1 MKIRAATAAIL
12 AVVLIEGQCL
22 AQEKSYAEEEFVNSC
37 AACHGR
43 EGRGNGPL
51 AEALS
56 RRPTDLTRLS
66 AGNGGAFPYDRV
78 LAIIDGRY
86 VVPGH
91 GDRDMPVW
99 GRQFLE
105 QDAKMYGGQG
115 GEMLTAE
122 RIRALT
128 GYVEQL
134 QR

>member
-1 MKIRAATAAIL
+1 MKIWTATAAML

-22 AQEKSYAEEEFVNSC
+22 AQERSYAEEEFINSC

-56 RRPTDLTRLS
+56 MRPADLTSLGAR
-66 AGNGGAFPYDRV
+66 NGGVFPYDRV
-78 LAIIDGRY
+78 VAIIDGRY
-86 VVPGH
+86 AVPGH

-99 GRQFLE
+99 GQQFLE
-105 QDAKMYGGQG
+105 QDAKMYGREG